1 MKTSIKIATII
12 ASVFF
17 SLCLNAQRHHNS
29 NSAQQQQGQGQS
41 IQKKHHQNHPNNT
54 PIWSSN
60 QHYSAGNLGG
70 SHVQMTNY
78 PNYYG
83 YYNTMYSI
91 KKIARYSIRQSA
103 QVISQA
109 LHFSD
114 WNDTYS
120 PRLAKAIR
128 HQQYAKQLYFWGDYN
143 GALNHSERAEFLAW
157 NALTYFN
164 HSIGYNDFSGNMYPN
179 ASGDTNNPYY
189 RKSDSDNASQE
200 HVNSEESAVYKN
212 GSIEKRPSD
221 NGSVHDETRANDEQ
235 KLSAGELDTNLPQS
249 KLNDQETLKTNAT
262 ELDVD

>member
-12 ASVFF
+12 ATVFF

-29 NSAQQQQGQGQS
+29 NSAQQQQQVQS
-41 IQKKHHQNHPNNT
+41 SQKKNHQNHPNNN

-70 SHVQMTNY
+70 GHVQMTHY
-78 PNYYG
+78 PNYQG
-83 YYNTMYSI
+83 YYNTMYTI
-91 KKIARYSIRQSA
+91 KKIARHSIRQSA
-103 QVISQA
+103 QVIAQA

-128 HQQYAKQLYFWGDYN
+128 HQQYAKQLYFWGNYA
-143 GALNHSERAEFLAW
+143 GALNHAERAEFLAW

-164 HSIGYNDFSGNMYPN
+164 NSIGYDDFSGDDYRY
-179 ASGDTNNPYY
+179 ASGEPNNPYY
-189 RKSDSDNASQE
+189 RKSTSNKASQE
-200 HVNSEESAVYKN
+200 TINSDEDIVNKKESNKKRTDEN
-212 GSIEKRPSD
+212 GPIRREPPT
-221 NGSVHDETRANDEQ
+221 NAEQ
-235 KLSAGELDTNLPQS
+235 KLSVGELDANLPKS
-249 KLNDQETLKTNAT
+249 KLNDQEILKTNAR